1 MGKNMNKLYNRLHI
15 NFDKP
20 DKAKGLCRF
29 MSSHTSHTFQGDKVV
44 YVYILYNRSKPK
56 RIIQMYNFIGYKS
69 YIETTLQDKCNKNTG
84 MTVYREVTLNSK
96 RYNLPVSFDSAMID
110 KNTVLGMTKVVPVHT
125 NSI

>member
-1 MGKNMNKLYNRLHI
+1 MNKHYHRLHI

-20 DKAKGLCRF
+20 GKAKGLCKF
-29 MSSHTSHTFQGDKVV
+29 WYSYTSHTFQGDKVM

-69 YIETTLQDKCNKNTG
+69 YIETTLQDKCNKNTD